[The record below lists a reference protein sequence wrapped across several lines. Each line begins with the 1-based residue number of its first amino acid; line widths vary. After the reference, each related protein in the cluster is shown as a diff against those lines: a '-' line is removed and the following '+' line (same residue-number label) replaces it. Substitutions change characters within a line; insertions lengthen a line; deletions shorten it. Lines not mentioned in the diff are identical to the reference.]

1 MFNSVSGSITDPNW
15 KSRAILDRSKKLYEW
30 DEYAEAIKVYN
41 QLNGLAITDKRLF
54 NDIQIHELM
63 LAFAVGNP
71 TIIKSKLIDI
81 PWTNI
86 QLSNKLFLEGVA
98 GASEGD
104 SVKLRNNLN
113 WIIDNNSFF
122 AEGIMMA
129 AQMAKRSGN
138 DPLGVYNILTDALH
152 FNPQSIKI
160 LKAYIQEAANLGF
173 DEYVYDAEMTLQ
185 QILPETLFNRFL
197 TTLQ

>member
-1 MFNSVSGSITDPNW
+1 
-15 KSRAILDRSKKLYEW
+15 
-30 DEYAEAIKVYN
+30 
-41 QLNGLAITDKRLF
+41 
-54 NDIQIHELM
+54 M

-138 DPLGVYNILTDALH
+138 DPLGAYNILTDALH